1 MLGLFW
7 RLLCL
12 FRRTAYGEVILMFLS
27 TLALVVVF
35 CVCAFF
41 QATKAKSAQQGRLIE
56 KAREVRGA
64 KARDVACVRLL
75 VQGGCWYQGIT

>member
-1 MLGLFW
+1 MLL
-7 RLLCL
+7 
-12 FRRTAYGEVILMFLS
+12 LS

-35 CVCAFF
+35 VCLCF

-64 KARDVACVRLL
+64 KALDVACVRLH
-75 VQGGCWYQGIT
+75 VQGGFWYQGIT